1 MAVKLKDIDVFVD
14 EKTGRVY
21 LGYLNKRENIR
32 KKREIT
38 LEFSDMI
45 KKMEGNL
52 FVDSND
58 EIFTIMTIS
67 VDDLAKTQE
76 FNTVKEKYEEELN
89 SDKNKSKFREAIVKK
104 AMKDGDAGIIGEII
118 NPREKEEE

>member
-1 MAVKLKDIDVFVD
+1 MAIRLNDIDVFVD

-52 FVDSND
+52 FVDSD
-58 EIFTIMTIS
+58 DKIFTIMTIS

-104 AMKDGDAGIIGEII
+104 AIKDGDTSTIGEIV
-118 NPREKEEE
+118 NPTVKEEE